1 MRAAKVEKHS
11 KNWTNLTIFAEL
23 IGTKR
28 VQKYRLPYMEV
39 GKITAI
45 LGGFLL

>member
-23 IGTKR
+23 IGTKISI
-28 VQKYRLPYMEV
+28 PYMEV